1 VVRGIAGGVV
11 LIAAG
16 SVWIN
21 RSHLLPGSLHLLTI
35 LCGIAVLVVL
45 TLWLLPI
52 WQVSRSKGLT
62 AANRFD
68 RENEARKT
76 LAQIIGG
83 VFVLAGLYSSVKTFD
98 LQRQTE
104 NLQEQGQITD
114 RFTKAIDQLGAVAPG
129 GVLDQDGKPR
139 INLEA
144 RLGGIYALERIARD
158 SPRDDWTIMEVLTA
172 YVRENAPIRNQ
183 PRESRAKSE
192 DPAKLRADV
201 QAALTA
207 IGRRNAAYDPAGS
220 FLNLHD
226 TSLQFADLRD
236 ANLRRVNLYLT
247 NLHGASLERAELS
260 GAELLKADLSG
271 AYLTNANLTGAT
283 LSGADL
289 SGANLNGAFLGGA
302 NLGTAIVGD
311 ATVLGPNLSGANLSD
326 AKGLTDQALR
336 YAYGDSNT
344 KLPLGIHRLT
354 DWKEYAKHDL
364 EELEELRHSE
374 NSQP

>member
-1 VVRGIAGGVV
+1 MMGKRGARRRVFRPTARGATGRRALVVRGIAGGVV

-183 PRESRAKSE
+183 PR
-192 DPAKLRADV
+192 V
-201 QAALTA
+201 
-207 IGRRNAAYDPAGS
+207 AGE
-220 FLNLHD
+220 
-226 TSLQFADLRD
+226 
-236 ANLRRVNLYLT
+236 V
-247 NLHGASLERAELS
+247 
-260 GAELLKADLSG
+260 
-271 AYLTNANLTGAT
+271 
-283 LSGADL
+283 
-289 SGANLNGAFLGGA
+289 
-302 NLGTAIVGD
+302 
-311 ATVLGPNLSGANLSD
+311 
-326 AKGLTDQALR
+326 
-336 YAYGDSNT
+336 
-344 KLPLGIHRLT
+344 
-354 DWKEYAKHDL
+354 
-364 EELEELRHSE
+364 
-374 NSQP
+374 